1 MKRLFWLLVVNEY
14 LSERSQHP
22 PYNLNIV
29 FSLFSFIALDCIHDA
44 VPAYHSTTL
53 GCQCGM
59 MDANGELEK
68 SSDTII
74 LQQEKELQWQPK
86 FENDYFSKA

>member
-1 MKRLFWLLVVNEY
+1 
-14 LSERSQHP
+14 
-22 PYNLNIV
+22 
-29 FSLFSFIALDCIHDA
+29 
-44 VPAYHSTTL
+44 
-53 GCQCGM
+53 

-86 FENDYFSKA
+86 FENDYYRKA

>member
-1 MKRLFWLLVVNEY
+1 MKRIFWLLVVNEY
-14 LSERSQHP
+14 LSESFFLIFFHCIGLYPWRSTR
-22 PYNLNIV
+22 V
-29 FSLFSFIALDCIHDA
+29 SFYDA
-44 VPAYHSTTL
+44 
-53 GCQCGM
+53 QCGM